1 MLQRIRFTYA
11 KTTPLRYTGH
21 LDLQRVWERTLRR
34 SRLPVAFSQGF
45 SPTARFHMA
54 CALPL
59 GFTSR
64 CEILDLWL
72 SDSMPLPEV
81 MAALQP
87 CIPPGIEIHSFEE
100 VDLKAPALQTIVR
113 SSNYQIL
120 LLDSPGFEEMQT
132 RIAVLLGA
140 AQLPRVW
147 REKNY
152 DLRPLVEA
160 LEITGTDGNGRFI
173 LHAQLATRENATGR
187 PEELLSALGLDPL
200 AARVERMAIIF

>member
-34 SRLPVAFSQGF
+34 SRLPVAYSQGF
-45 SPTARFHMA
+45 SPTVRFHMA

-72 SDSMPLPEV
+72 ANAMTLPEV
-81 MAALQP
+81 MASLQP
-87 CIPPGIEIHSFEE
+87 CVPPGIEIYSFEE
-100 VDLKAPALQTIVR
+100 VDLKAPALQNVVR
-113 SSNYQIL
+113 SSRYEIL
-120 LLDSPGFEEMQT
+120 LLESPGLEEMHT
-132 RIAVLLGA
+132 RVAALLA
-140 AQLPRVW
+140 ADQLPRIW
-147 REKNY
+147 RDKNY

-160 LEITGTDGNGRFI
+160 LEFAGTDQNGRLI
-173 LHAQLATRENATGR
+173 LIAQLAIREGATGR

-200 AARVERMAIIF
+200 AARVERQSILF

>member
-1 MLQRIRFTYA
+1 MLQRIRFNYA

-34 SRLPVAFSQGF
+34 SRLPVAYSQGF
-45 SPTARFHMA
+45 SPTVRFHMA

-72 SDSMPLPEV
+72 ADAMPLSDV

-87 CIPPGIEIHSFEE
+87 CVPPGIEIHSLED
-100 VDLKAPALQTIVR
+100 VDLKAPALQNIVR
-113 SSNYQIL
+113 STNYQIL
-120 LLDSPGFEEMQT
+120 LLESPGLEEMHN
-132 RIAVLLGA
+132 RVAALLA
-140 AQLPRVW
+140 ADQLPRVW

-160 LEITGTDGNGRFI
+160 LEFAGTDENGRLI
-173 LHAQLATRENATGR
+173 LTAQLAIREGATAR

-200 AARVERMAIIF
+200 AARVERLNILF